1 MLEPGRRGEVELAGG
16 GVGFLL
22 SQGVVLQPLPALGGE
37 GSTVVPGGRLV
48 SRGGVG
54 SRPFG
59 GVVVTGA
66 FSSQAKLASFFFF
79 LKWLHILVS
88 TGVNWG
94 SHRVFISVALFEG
107 VQDAPQNQN

>member
-48 SRGGVG
+48 SRGGVLG
-54 SRPFG
+54 PGLS
-59 GVVVTGA
+59 VVW
-66 FSSQAKLASFFFF
+66 SSQVHSHRKQNWHPSFFF
-79 LKWLHILVS
+79 
-88 TGVNWG
+88 
-94 SHRVFISVALFEG
+94 
-107 VQDAPQNQN
+107 

>member
-79 LKWLHILVS
+79 FKVVTYTGLHWCELGKS
-88 TGVNWG
+88 Q
-94 SHRVFISVALFEG
+94 SLYFCCSV
-107 VQDAPQNQN
+107 